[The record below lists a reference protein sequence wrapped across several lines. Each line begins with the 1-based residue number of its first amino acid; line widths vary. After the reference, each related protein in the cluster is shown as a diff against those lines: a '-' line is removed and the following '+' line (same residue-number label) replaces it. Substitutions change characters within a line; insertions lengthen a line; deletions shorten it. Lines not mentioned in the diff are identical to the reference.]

1 MFKDLQEK
9 MFNFKVFLLMA
20 LVTPVILALSSQD
33 SKDDVVVEDSQAV
46 QTEQTD
52 LKINW
57 GPVWDDQEGH
67 HEFVIKTT
75 QESEEGKFKA

>member
-1 MFKDLQEK
+1 

-20 LVTPVILALSSQD
+20 LVAPVILALSSQD
-33 SKDDVVVEDSQAV
+33 SKDELNGEVPQVV
-46 QTEQTD
+46 QTDEAD